1 MKTPMRETTPNSR
14 PRLRD
19 TRHSTGTRLVVAVGL
34 WLGLS
39 LACAAQS
46 LRASPD
52 TANALAAS
60 GEVRTPYWS
69 LPHFTLGNPNNDPLL
84 GEGASGQLFG
94 SAIALDGNTLAVGAF
109 GGWNEL
115 GQPTGAVYIFSRVG
129 NEWVRQTK
137 LLAPDASIYDAFGA
151 ELALE
156 GDTLVVGAPNY
167 SRAPLFYQGAAYVF
181 VRDAGGW
188 HYQQTLLESA
198 PQRDGHFGAAIA
210 LKQDTLAI
218 SSNFREL
225 GNVPDA
231 GAVYLFGRSGNQWQ
245 FRQEIT
251 APVPVQNGQFGS
263 SLLLLD
269 NDLFVGASGEGIQ
282 AGAAYVFARENKG
295 WVPRQRLVP
304 QVSGTLDLFGT
315 DIAGN
320 ANRVLISSPAHLGGG
335 SEPGKVIEWRRVAG
349 QWVQGQTLIGNIVP
363 DLKNFGRCLD
373 YRDGR
378 WLVGSVLMIPPPSM
392 VGIELFEYED
402 VAGTLTGTRQIS
414 FPFADDNGYGLRS
427 LTSSADQVL
436 LGLPSSFAFPHVSAG
451 EVRIYN
457 EVPQGADAQLTLNNG
472 STATGEN
479 FGAAIAVNSEWLLVG
494 TPYERRQSAAA
505 GTVFAYPREALDQG
519 PPLTLSANDAAP
531 RDYFGSALAWSNG
544 TFLIGAPG
552 NAGAVYHFVLV
563 GFDWTQTAKWPAPP
577 SAERSS
583 FGRVIAADANRV
595 VVSAENEI
603 IPAGTGSGVAYVYE
617 RNASGWQ
624 APVRLQVSDA
634 ATESG
639 IGKAVAID
647 QDTIVLGAVPVII
660 EEPFGAP
667 GLGEGAAY
675 VFIKT
680 VQGWSEQAKL
690 LRPPSAVAIG
700 HFGAAVAVLGDTLFV
715 GAPRV
720 QQVHI
725 FQRQGDTWSWVEMLS
740 APPGTTDG
748 FGSKLSVTNGQLW
761 VGAETDLRGDFQS
774 GSLHRF
780 HARDGHWRLQQSFAP
795 GGQPQ
800 YGRYAT
806 SFAAVGNALYVGAPG
821 TKGYLPSIYQAGAVF
836 VHELPLFF
844 DNFEP

>member
-1 MKTPMRETTPNSR
+1 MKTPMRKTKPCSRQRLFNTRRTT
-14 PRLRD
+14 
-19 TRHSTGTRLVVAVGL
+19 GVRLVAAVGL

-46 LRASPD
+46 PRTTPD
-52 TANALAAS
+52 DATALAAPFDI
-60 GEVRTPYWS
+60 RAPYWS
-69 LPHFTLGNPNNDPLL
+69 LPNFRLDNPNNDPQL
-84 GEGASGQLFG
+84 GEGASGQWFG
-94 SAIALDGNTLAVGAF
+94 SAIALDGDTLAVGAL

-115 GQPTGAVYIFSRVG
+115 GEPTGAVYIYSRVG

-137 LLAPDASIYDAFGA
+137 LLAPDARSYDLFGA
-151 ELALE
+151 QLALE
-156 GDTLVVGAPNY
+156 GDTLVVGAPDY

-181 VRDAGGW
+181 VRDASGW
-188 HYQQTLLESA
+188 HYQQTLLEST

-210 LKQDTLAI
+210 LKQNTLAI

-225 GNVPDA
+225 GSVPDA

-245 FRQEIT
+245 VQQEIT

-269 NDLFVGASGEGIQ
+269 NDLFVGANGEGFQ
-282 AGAAYVFARENKG
+282 AGAAYVFARVNKV
-295 WVPRQRLVP
+295 WMPRQRLVP
-304 QVSGTLDLFGT
+304 LVSGTLDLFGT
-315 DIAGN
+315 QIAGN

-335 SEPGKVIEWRRVAG
+335 SEPGKVIEWQRVAG
-349 QWVQGQTLIGNIVP
+349 QWIQGQTLMGTIVP
-363 DLKNFGRCLD
+363 DLKNFGLCLD

-378 WLVGSVLMIPPPSM
+378 WLIGSTLMIPAPSI
-392 VGIELFEYED
+392 VGVELFEYKD

-414 FPFADDNGYGLRS
+414 FPVADNDGYGLRS
-427 LTSSADQVL
+427 LTSSVDQVL

-457 EVPQGADAQLTLNNG
+457 EVAQGADAQLTLNNG

-505 GTVFAYPREALDQG
+505 GTVFAYPRATLDQG
-519 PPLTLSANDAAP
+519 PPLALSANDAAP
-531 RDYFGSALAWSNG
+531 GDYFGSALAWSNG
-544 TFLIGAPG
+544 IFVIGAPG

-563 GFDWTQTAKWPAPP
+563 GFNWTQTAKWPAPP
-577 SAERSS
+577 SAQRSS

-595 VVSAENEI
+595 VVGAENEN
-603 IPAGTGSGVAYVYE
+603 IPGGTGSGVAYVYE
-617 RNASGWQ
+617 RSATSWQ

-647 QDTIVLGAVPVII
+647 QDTIVLGAVPFII
-660 EEPFGAP
+660 EDPFGAP

-675 VFIKT
+675 VFVRT
-680 VQGWSEQAKL
+680 AQGWTEQAKL

-700 HFGAAVAVLGDTLFV
+700 QFGAAVAVLGDTLFV
-715 GAPRV
+715 GAPRM

-725 FQRQGDTWSWVEMLS
+725 FQRQGDAWSWVEMLS
-740 APPGTTDG
+740 APPGATNG

-761 VGAETDLRGDFQS
+761 VGAETDLRGDYQS

-780 HARDGHWRLQQSFAP
+780 HVRDGQWRLQQSFAP

-800 YGRYAT
+800 YSQYAT

-821 TKGYLPSIYQAGAVF
+821 TQGYLPSVYQAGAVF